1 MFRRQKLE
9 KEEGKVYTDPEVSFH
24 VFTWQELSDMPMLQ
38 VSDDMKHL
46 NRRFGWLHGASSLAN
61 FSAFLSLLVHG
72 LWLGDADM
80 KDML

>member
-1 MFRRQKLE
+1 MQ
-9 KEEGKVYTDPEVSFH
+9 
-24 VFTWQELSDMPMLQ
+24 MLQ